1 MYTFLAFISIFGG
14 VVFIHELGHF
24 LAARSVGVKVDRFY
38 VGFDFF
44 GLGLKLFT
52 DSKGTQY
59 GLGLFPFG
67 GYCKIHGMIDESL
80 DVKENNISI
89 DDTAFESK
97 NTISKLWILSAGVI
111 MNFIL
116 AIILYLF
123 IFSFYGKQDQLPII
137 DKIKLD
143 GPAYQAGITQSGSII
158 TKINNFEVTVWS
170 DIIKYL
176 NQTNIHNFQINQNI
190 DVVDIEYIKPNTN
203 YIIKTQVLPN
213 ILEIDYYY
221 PIYKELKDLGA
232 VDYFK
237 NSNRSIAF
245 ADIGIEPAP
254 QAYVLPFINE
264 VIKNSPS
271 EKAGIPPRASIIKM
285 NSHFINTWD
294 DIINFLSENENKE
307 FSLEYQYNNENNIV
321 NVTPENGKIGIIPSM
336 NKINIIPEN
345 IIFKK
350 MNLFDSFISAFKQP
364 ISDLSLQIWGFG
376 QIINGTMGFDGLGG
390 PVKITQEAGKA
401 ARYGVP
407 YFLGFMATIS
417 TILGFMNILPIPG
430 LDGGHAFITIIE
442 GISRRKIPINI
453 KVAIQ
458 SIAIFLLLSLTVF
471 VLYNDISNLL

>member
-80 DVKENNISI
+80 DTDKNEIQT
-89 DDTAFESK
+89 DKTAFENK
-97 NTISKLWILSAGVI
+97 NTIEKLWILSAGVI

-116 AIILYLF
+116 AIFLSFI

-137 DKIKLD
+137 HKID
-143 GPAYQAGITQSGSII
+143 PNGPAYKAGIIHSNSLI
-158 TKINNFEVTVWS
+158 TKINGQEISAWS
-170 DIIKYL
+170 EILKEL
-176 NQTNIHNFQINQNI
+176 NKSNTNNQKNI
-190 DVVDIEYIKPNTN
+190 DMVDIEYIDPLTN
-203 YIIKTQVLPN
+203 YINNTKVLPK
-213 ILEIDYYY
+213 LMEIDYYY
-221 PIYKELKDLGA
+221 PIYHQLKNLGA
-232 VDYFK
+232 IEYVVDNK
-237 NSNRSIAF
+237 RLIAF
-245 ADIGIEPAP
+245 IDIGIEPLP
-254 QAYVLPFINE
+254 QAYILPFISE
-264 VIKNSPS
+264 VIKESPA
-271 EKAGIPPRASIIKM
+271 EKAGIPSGSYIIKM
-285 NSHFINTWD
+285 NDTIIETWN
-294 DIINFLSENENKE
+294 DITTFLLQNKNQSLLIEYE
-307 FSLEYQYNNENNIV
+307 FKNQLQQVYLI
-321 NVTPENGKIGIIPSM
+321 PEEGKIGIVPSM

-345 IIFKK
+345 IIFK
-350 MNLFDSFISAFKQP
+350 NISLLESVISAFRKP
-364 ISDLSLQIWGFG
+364 ISDLSLQLWGFG
-376 QIINGTMGFDGLGG
+376 QIISGNMGFDGVGG

-430 LDGGHAFITIIE
+430 LDGGHAFMTIIE
-442 GISRRKIPINI
+442 GLSGKKIPINI

-458 SIAIFLLLSLTVF
+458 SIAIILLLSLTVI
-471 VLYNDISNLL
+471 VLFNDIRSLL